1 MKILGQFNSV
11 GSKLNFLKN
20 VRLSRKL
27 GAVIVML
34 LLPVIMLLTLL
45 VLDASKS
52 IDYAKMEYKGIEY
65 IEPVTILL
73 ENLARHRDL
82 VNALL
87 NGADSLS
94 DEINAAQEAVSSAV
108 DNVEMVHEKYGD
120 DFDTGEL
127 WRAIKTGWAGL
138 GDRAVSMDDPE
149 DSYKL
154 HTTVIE
160 SVIGLIQE
168 VASKSNLALD
178 AGADSSPLIEVIA
191 NRLPYIINELS
202 MIRSTAQAMLL
213 SGEVDFDEQ
222 ISLISSARN
231 AQHLIDAVN
240 KGVAAAISADA
251 LIKPVLEEPVNAFMK
266 TGTELL
272 ENVEDA
278 ATTMEELTSESLY
291 LMADDIYDDGDKAIH
306 SASALLFSSSEK
318 VRKLLE
324 TRIAS
329 LRTSLMQEIGAS
341 VVVIMLAIFI
351 AIMVIVNIVRSV
363 SKVVDIF
370 NYIGSGIYDTDIQV
384 ESRDEMGLLM
394 NELDKMQTRLKD
406 DIETARKQAIESRR
420 INAALDSAST
430 CITLSDADN
439 TIIYVNEAGQK
450 MFETVRRDVQTVV
463 TGFGENGLVGEDMRA
478 LLAGNTE
485 AAAVLDGLLEP
496 TRFDMTFGEREF
508 RIMASPVFDDAGDKI
523 GVVTEWDDRTEELR
537 ARRVEEERIES
548 ERIIARENTR
558 VKAALDSAEVNIM
571 MADINLDIIYINKAV
586 ESMFADIEDKLKEVI
601 PDFNRYELIGKNIDI
616 FHRDPSHQREI
627 LENLQTTY
635 RSTVE
640 VNGLTLHI
648 IATPVFD
655 EDGER
660 LGTVVEWQDRTAE
673 VEVEN
678 EVANIVAAAAQ
689 GDFSQQV
696 CEDGKQ
702 GFFLK
707 LAQGINQILS
717 TTDTSIEDVVRVLR
731 GLASGDLTQKIDKE
745 YMGVFAQLKDDVN
758 TTVDRLTDVLAT
770 VHGSAEA
777 SANTATQV
785 SGTAQDL
792 GDGSSTQAA
801 SLEQIS
807 SAMEQMSANIR
818 QSANNAGQT
827 EKIAQKAAN
836 DADESGRT
844 VLEAVTAMK
853 SIAEKISIIEEI
865 ARQTN
870 LLALNAAIEA
880 ARAGEHGKGFAVVAS
895 EVRKLAERSQKAA
908 GEIGE
913 LSSNTVEV
921 AEQAG
926 ERLSQ
931 LVPDIQKTAELVQ
944 EISVAARE
952 QDVGSDEINRALQQ
966 LDQVVQQSAA
976 AAEELASSA
985 QELSAQVEEQRDA
998 MSFFKLDESAIALH
1012 ATSHSKLVTP
1022 DFLSAEHASPHTP
1035 SDAPPAVERRDEN
1048 SPGAPLRGGV
1058 IRDQH
1063 DINPNGGFDLDMGND
1078 DGQFVKY

>member
-1 MKILGQFNSV
+1 MKNLAHLNSF
-11 GSKLNFLKN
+11 GSKLNILKN

-45 VLDASKS
+45 VMEAGKS
-52 IDYAKMEYKGIEY
+52 IDYARAEYKGIEY
-65 IEPVTILL
+65 IEPVTTLL
-73 ENLARHRDL
+73 ESVARHRDL

-87 NGADSLS
+87 NGAESLS
-94 DEINAAQEAVSSAV
+94 DEINAAQGAVASAIE
-108 DNVEMVHEKYGD
+108 NVETVHEKYGE
-120 DFDTGEL
+120 DFEVVNE
-127 WRAIKTGWAGL
+127 WQAVKAGWAGL
-138 GDRAVSMDDPE
+138 GDKAVAMEDPE
-149 DSYKL
+149 ESYKL
-154 HTTVIE
+154 HTGVIE
-160 SVIGLIQE
+160 NVIALIQK
-168 VASKSNLALD
+168 VASKSNLLLD
-178 AGADSSPLIEVIA
+178 AGADSSPLIDVIV

-231 AQHLIDAVN
+231 ANNLIDAV
-240 KGVAAAISADA
+240 KKAADSAMA
-251 LIKPVLEEPVNAFMK
+251 ANAAIKPVLEAPASTFVNA
-266 TGTELL
+266 GRELL

-278 ATTMEELTSESLY
+278 ATTMEELTTESLY
-291 LMADDIYDDGDKAIH
+291 LMADDIYDYGDEAIQ
-306 SASALLFSSSEK
+306 SASALLFTSSEE
-318 VRKLLE
+318 VRTLLNA
-324 TRIAS
+324 RIDA
-329 LRTSLMQEIGAS
+329 LRTSLLQEIGVS
-341 VVVIMLAIFI
+341 VAVIII
-351 AIMVIVNIVRSV
+351 AIAIAIIVIVNIVRSV

-370 NYIGSGIYDTDIQV
+370 NYIGSGVYDTDIKV
-384 ESRDEMGLLM
+384 ETSDEMGTLM
-394 NELDKMQTRLKD
+394 AELDKMQTRLKE
-406 DIETARKQAIESRR
+406 DIETARQHAIESRR

-439 TIIYVNEAGQK
+439 TIIYVNEAAQK
-450 MFETVRRDVQTVV
+450 MFDAVKQDVQSVAP
-463 TGFGENGLVGEDMRA
+463 GFGADGLEGEDMRL
-478 LLAGNTE
+478 LLAGNADAE
-485 AAAVLDGLLEP
+485 VVLDGLTEP
-496 TRFDMTFGEREF
+496 ARFDMAFGEREF
-508 RIMASPVFDDAGDKI
+508 RIMASPVFDESGDKI
-523 GVVTEWDDRTEELR
+523 GVVTEWEDRTEELR
-537 ARRVEEERIES
+537 ARRIEQERIES

-558 VKAALDSAEVNIM
+558 VKAALDCAEVNIM
-571 MADINLDIIYINKAV
+571 MADTNLDIIYMNKAV
-586 ESMFADIEDKLKEVI
+586 ESMFADIEDTLKEVI
-601 PDFNRYELIGKNIDI
+601 PGFNRNDLLGKNIDV

-627 LENLQTTY
+627 LENLQNTY
-635 RSTVE
+635 RSTVD

-660 LGTVVEWQDRTAE
+660 LGTVVEWQNRTAE

-678 EVANIVAAAAQ
+678 EVANIVDAAAR

-696 CEDGKQ
+696 CEEGKQ

-731 GLASGDLTQKIDKE
+731 GLASGDLTQKIEKD
-745 YMGVFAQLKDDVN
+745 YQGVFAQLKDDVN
-758 TTVDRLTDVLAT
+758 TTVDRLTEVLAT
-770 VHGSAEA
+770 VHGSSEA
-777 SANTATQV
+777 SANTASQV

-836 DADESGRT
+836 DADESGQT

-998 MSFFKLDESAIALH
+998 MSFFKLDASAVELH
-1012 ATSHSKLVTP
+1012 AMSNSKVVSP
-1022 DFLSAEHASPHTP
+1022 DFSSNGA
-1035 SDAPPAVERRDEN
+1035 APPVVERRDEN
-1048 SPGAPLRGGV
+1048 SPGAPLRGNTALTQP
-1058 IRDQH
+1058 DT
-1063 DINPNGGFDLDMGND
+1063 NSMGGFDLDMGD
-1078 DGQFVKY
+1078 DGEQFVKY

>member
-1 MKILGQFNSV
+1 MT
-11 GSKLNFLKN
+11 
-20 VRLSRKL
+20 
-27 GAVIVML
+27 A
-34 LLPVIMLLTLL
+34 
-45 VLDASKS
+45 
-52 IDYAKMEYKGIEY
+52 
-65 IEPVTILL
+65 
-73 ENLARHRDL
+73 
-82 VNALL
+82 
-87 NGADSLS
+87 
-94 DEINAAQEAVSSAV
+94 NAA
-108 DNVEMVHEKYGD
+108 
-120 DFDTGEL
+120 
-127 WRAIKTGWAGL
+127 
-138 GDRAVSMDDPE
+138 
-149 DSYKL
+149 
-154 HTTVIE
+154 
-160 SVIGLIQE
+160 
-168 VASKSNLALD
+168 
-178 AGADSSPLIEVIA
+178 
-191 NRLPYIINELS
+191 
-202 MIRSTAQAMLL
+202 
-213 SGEVDFDEQ
+213 
-222 ISLISSARN
+222 
-231 AQHLIDAVN
+231 
-240 KGVAAAISADA
+240 
-251 LIKPVLEEPVNAFMK
+251 IKPVLEAPANTFVNA
-266 TGTELL
+266 GRELL

-278 ATTMEELTSESLY
+278 ATTMEELTTESLY
-291 LMADDIYDDGDKAIH
+291 LMADDIYDYGDKAIQ
-306 SASALLFSSSEK
+306 SASALLFTSSEE
-318 VRKLLE
+318 VRTLLN
-324 TRIAS
+324 TRIDA
-329 LRTSLMQEIGAS
+329 LRTSLVQEVGVS
-341 VVVIMLAIFI
+341 VAVIIIAIAI

-370 NYIGSGIYDTDIQV
+370 NYIGSGVYDTDIKV
-384 ESRDEMGLLM
+384 ESSDEMGTLM
-394 NELDKMQTRLKD
+394 TELDKMQTRLKE
-406 DIETARKQAIESRR
+406 DIETARQHAIESRR

-430 CITLSDADN
+430 CITLSDANN
-439 TIIYVNEAGQK
+439 TIIYVNEAAQK
-450 MFETVRRDVQTVV
+450 MFDVVKQDVQTVAP
-463 TGFGENGLVGEDMRA
+463 GFGAAGLEGEDMQS
-478 LLAGNTE
+478 LFAGNADAEVMLEDLTE
-485 AAAVLDGLLEP
+485 PV
-496 TRFDMTFGEREF
+496 RFDMAFGEREF
-508 RIMASPVFDDAGDKI
+508 RIMASPVFDESGAKI
-523 GVVTEWDDRTEELR
+523 GVVTEWEDRTEELR
-537 ARRVEEERIES
+537 ARRIEQQRIES
-548 ERIIARENTR
+548 ERVIARDNTR

-571 MADINLDIIYINKAV
+571 MADNNLDIIYMNKAV
-586 ESMFADIEDKLKEVI
+586 ESMFADVEDTLKEVI
-601 PDFNRYELIGKNIDI
+601 PGFNRNELMGKNIDV

-655 EDGER
+655 DEGER
-660 LGTVVEWQDRTAE
+660 LGTVVEWQNRTAE

-678 EVANIVAAAAQ
+678 EVANIVDAAAK

-731 GLASGDLTQKIDKE
+731 GLASGDLTQKIEKD
-745 YMGVFAQLKDDVN
+745 YQGVFAQLKDDVN
-758 TTVDRLTDVLAT
+758 TTVDRLTEVLAT
-770 VHGSAEA
+770 VHGSSEA

-792 GDGSSTQAA
+792 GDGSSAQAA

-827 EKIAQKAAN
+827 EKIAQKAAS
-836 DADESGRT
+836 DADESGQT

-998 MSFFKLDESAIALH
+998 MSFFKLDASAVELH
-1012 ATSHSKLVTP
+1012 AISNSKIVSP
-1022 DFLSAEHASPHTP
+1022 DFSS
-1035 SDAPPAVERRDEN
+1035 SGVAPPVVERRDEN
-1048 SPGAPLRGGV
+1048 SPGAPLRGNTAQAQSGT
-1058 IRDQH
+1058 
-1063 DINPNGGFDLDMGND
+1063 NSMGGFDLDMGD
-1078 DGQFVKY
+1078 DGEQFVKY